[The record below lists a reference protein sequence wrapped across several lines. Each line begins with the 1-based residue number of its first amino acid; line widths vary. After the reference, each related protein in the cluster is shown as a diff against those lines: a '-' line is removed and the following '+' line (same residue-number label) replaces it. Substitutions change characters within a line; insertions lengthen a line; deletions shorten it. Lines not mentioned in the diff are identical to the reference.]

1 METEQP
7 AADEVRAALDRVV
20 ASEPF
25 RHAPQLTAFLRFVVE
40 TTLRGENDRI
50 KGYTIATEALG
61 RAGDFDP
68 ERDPIV
74 RIEAG
79 RLRRALERYYAG
91 AGATD
96 AIIIDV
102 ARGGYVPTFRR
113 RLMEAA
119 DAPAL
124 APRETRDAERR
135 RWRAQPRWA
144 HPILLPA
151 AALVL
156 LGIAVLAVVAWL
168 HRAPR
173 EKGIEDFRAG
183 NGLPLVV
190 LRPVE
195 TIGVLTA
202 ATSEFE
208 GLRRRLGDAL
218 ARFDAINVASEPPAA
233 PAWPQI
239 YKREP
244 PRRAPA
250 EEYHLAQSAELH
262 RDGTISLT
270 FTLLEPAGGTIVW
283 SRTFRGNP
291 AMSDRL
297 ALEEIIVR
305 TVVTTIAEPF
315 GVIHARERAKTDL
328 DPRETCLLDA
338 IEYWRSF
345 DLAVHARVRAC
356 LERMTEL
363 DPAFAPGFAALEMV
377 YVREYYNDLNFAP
390 ADPPALDRALR
401 AAQRAVSVKPQSA
414 RAHTALEGAYYARG
428 EIAAALM
435 EGETALSLN
444 PLDPLVVVSHA
455 TRLVGAGQIDSGAA
469 LLRQATANSIVMN
482 PNIADFYLFLVAHLK
497 ADREAASRHA
507 NLSFSDSHVLGLVAR
522 GLAAKGNPQRVR
534 QIRQRLLALYP
545 TFADDP
551 RRAIARFIPSTE
563 IVDRLVRD
571 LAELDP

>member
-20 ASEPF
+20 ASEAF

-250 EEYHLAQSAELH
+250 EEYQLAQSAELH

-270 FTLLEPAGGTIVW
+270 FTLIEPGDGTIVW

-363 DPAFAPGFAALEMV
+363 DPA
-377 YVREYYNDLNFAP
+377 
-390 ADPPALDRALR
+390 DPPALYRALR

-455 TRLVGAGQIDSGAA
+455 TQLVGAGQIDDGAA
-469 LLRQATANSIVMN
+469 LLRQAAANSIVMN

-551 RRAIARFIPSTE
+551 RRVIARFIPSTE

-571 LAELDP
+571 LAELEP